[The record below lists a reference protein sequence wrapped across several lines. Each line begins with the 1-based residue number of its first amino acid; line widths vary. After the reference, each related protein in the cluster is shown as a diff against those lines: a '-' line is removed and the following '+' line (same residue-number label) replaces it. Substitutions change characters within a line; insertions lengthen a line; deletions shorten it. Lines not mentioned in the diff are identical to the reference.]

1 MIAVK
6 NGSRTLEFEGELLG
20 SSSSYRFGSDRWIEF
35 DIYKTVGDTYI
46 LSRVGVSLIYHV
58 ASCPLVARYSLQEE
72 SVTNLDRRAS
82 PCPDCGP
89 TLEAPVVFPE
99 KYRHWAFVSDDAEAI
114 LDALHKE
121 DNYGGRYLTKVAQRV
136 LEEAAEKDA
145 AIDAAYRVE
154 FIA

>member
-1 MIAVK
+1 MISVK

-20 SSSSYRFGSDRWIEF
+20 SSSSYRAGSDRWIEF
-35 DIYKTVGDTYI
+35 KIYKTAGDTYI

-58 ASCPLVARYSLQEE
+58 AACPLVVRYTLQEE
-72 SVTNLDRRAS
+72 SVTDLDRRAT

-89 TLEAPVVFPE
+89 TLEAPMVFPE
-99 KYRHWAFVSDDAEAI
+99 KYRHWAFVTDVAEAVV
-114 LDALHKE
+114 DSLHKD

-145 AIDAAYRVE
+145 ELDAAYRVE
-154 FIA
+154 FIE